1 MRNFRLLLFVLFGF
15 GNFSVMAQT
24 ELVLKKGYTPKTIH
38 RFKVGDQLRFKQLGS
53 KDIYDGS
60 IRILGDSSLLVNDQN
75 VLYRNITF
83 VYLPREGYFRKI
95 ILYGLAHSAIK
106 LPIYLFIYGNI
117 NAVVYKLW
125 SKDFFVKPL
134 LVNGSIVTSGFAME
148 AVLNKYPYK
157 KYSITQYRLVYLNFS
172 PG

>member
-38 RFKVGDQLRFKQLGS
+38 RFNIGDQLRFKQLGS
-53 KDIYDGS
+53 EDIYDGK

-83 VYLPREGYFRKI
+83 IYLPREGYFRKI
-95 ILYGLAHSAIK
+95 ILSGLAQSAIK

-125 SKDFFVKPL
+125 SKDYLVKNL
-134 LVNGSIVTSGFAME
+134 LVNGSIVVSGFAMQT
-148 AVLNKYPYK
+148 LLDKNKYK
-157 KYSITQYRLVYLNFS
+157 KYSLNQYRLVFLNFS
-172 PG
+172 PQ